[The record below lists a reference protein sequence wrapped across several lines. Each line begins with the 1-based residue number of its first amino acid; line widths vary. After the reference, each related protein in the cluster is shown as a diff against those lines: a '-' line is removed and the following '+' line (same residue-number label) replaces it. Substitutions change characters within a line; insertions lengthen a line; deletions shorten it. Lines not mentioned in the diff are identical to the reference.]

1 MQDFEHSVHSNS
13 RLLPPSKAEHI
24 EHIKRATFE
33 AGWVAYQ
40 CKENVDLSSLELWDW
55 KLTEN
60 GKFLPKWQE
69 IENHI
74 DPERLVTITCSCIKA
89 KRSSCQCS
97 RLGIGCI
104 TFFKC
109 QRQCQ
114 YAPAMSVYNDRKTY
128 RFAVAWYALFSVLFD
143 TMFYIF

>member
-1 MQDFEHSVHSNS
+1 MQDFEHSVHINS

-40 CKENVDLSSLELWDW
+40 CKENVDLSSPELWNW

-74 DPERLVTITCSCIKA
+74 DPERLVTVTCSYLKA
-89 KRSSCQCS
+89 KCSSCQCS

-104 TFFKC
+104 TFCKANGNVSMHLC
-109 QRQCQ
+109 N
-114 YAPAMSVYNDRKTY
+114 YEKTY
-128 RFAVAWYALFSVLFD
+128 CFAVPWYVLLLVLFD
-143 TMFYIF
+143 TIFYIF